1 MNSRRRIDQNVEKA
15 LKKIRELLLLN
26 YTTGINLPEVKKAL
40 KNGEIFWFKNNPRA
54 EAIFDKKTSKNIAS
68 VEALIISLTKNAYNT
83 GRADAL
89 ATKPTINIRSKT
101 GQKELDLLKQ
111 EAVSAARGKTASTF
125 INEKRGGFT
134 ISDRVWRASAA
145 AKKEM
150 EVIIQNAIKEGLS
163 ADDIAGK
170 LKSYLNEPD
179 KLFRRVKNKDTGK
192 LEWSEAAKK
201 YHPGSGVYR
210 SSYKNAM
217 RLARTEVNMAYR
229 TAQWEQFKDDPTV
242 IGFEVK
248 LSNNHTLNGEPFH
261 DICDELEGRYPKTFK
276 FTGWHPQCRCNYFPI
291 FITDNDFLNRI
302 KARKEG
308 KLDTWKP
315 KQIEQLPS
323 QFKNWYSNNS
333 KRFTG
338 GARVPLFL
346 IDNQKLLTQIAG
358 QSLPIVKP
366 ASAQVKTPAIV
377 TKTPQQFSIDFPV
390 KTNSDLERVIKNLDA
405 YTAGKLFQTGFKRI
419 DAERKRSANGST
431 DRDGRIWL
439 SSERIAKVKEA
450 MNYIRMGKETTFE
463 QEDALS
469 TLWHEM
475 THNKNPIPAILDR
488 GMRDGP
494 QRRAM
499 ELANEYVSRK
509 TLPEFL
515 EMLGGKLRNQVLTSD
530 RRTTGYNT
538 MVRNLDT
545 LLKHVKADEVK
556 VLKDVSEHLFKQ
568 SYKDQKNG
576 IVSAIL
582 NNAKI
587 RLSKSEVERAVDIA
601 MYANSEVDFNN
612 FLKSL

>member
-15 LKKIRELLLLN
+15 LKKIRGLLLLN

-40 KNGEIFWFKNNPRA
+40 KSGEVFWFKNNPRA

-101 GQKELDLLKQ
+101 GQKELNLLKQ
-111 EAVSAARGKTASTF
+111 EAIAAARGNTASTF

-291 FITDNDFLNRI
+291 FITDNDFLSRI

-358 QSLPIVKP
+358 KSLPIVKP
-366 ASAQVKTPAIV
+366 VPVPVKTPATV

-405 YTAGKLFQTGFKRI
+405 YTAGEIFPTGFKRI
-419 DAERKRSANGST
+419 DAERRRSANGST

-530 RRTTGYNT
+530 RRSTGYNT